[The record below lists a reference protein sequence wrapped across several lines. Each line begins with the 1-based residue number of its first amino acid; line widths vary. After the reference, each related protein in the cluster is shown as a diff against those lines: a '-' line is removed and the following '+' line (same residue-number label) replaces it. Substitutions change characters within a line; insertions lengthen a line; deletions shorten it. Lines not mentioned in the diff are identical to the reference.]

1 MTLMGKSKY
10 QPRQPHQDMHV
21 LCEPLIQPLPHEPS
35 PDVENKYKKDS
46 KKQSL
51 NCKQVEMLMEAQ
63 HFKTNDECENVF
75 IRILSICCI
84 IFVILFAL
92 AIFLVMCNILII
104 ILHMCLMSLKE
115 LIVLVE
121 SGLATT

>member
-1 MTLMGKSKY
+1 MAIMGRNKY
-10 QPRQPHQDMHV
+10 QPEQPHQDMHV

-35 PDVENKYKKDS
+35 PDVENKYKKDT
-46 KKQSL
+46 KKQTPQRE
-51 NCKQVEMLMEAQ
+51 QVEIVKEAQ
-63 HFKTNDECENVF
+63 DFKTKDESESVLF
-75 IRILSICCI
+75 RVLRICCL

-92 AIFLVMCNILII
+92 GIFLGMCNILIK

-121 SGLATT
+121 SDLATT